1 LNLHLDQPSRRKEL
15 LILFSILLIYFFIF
29 LPLSQ
34 VYLKNNSNLYN
45 NWNLIYFIITLFILF
60 IFGKINASQAGLG
73 KITENNFILSLV
85 IMALPIACVAL
96 LDTLLATSGLSEKD
110 IFIGANLREPA
121 KVSIKYFLIEG
132 IFKPAILMIFATG
145 YALNILVKK
154 KELAIPANGILYGLI
169 NLNLGIGYMGI
180 GIVAAGLTRYTGSL
194 IPAIHF
200 SIGCSLA
207 KLLILTTYPRITTL
221 LVFLV

>member
-1 LNLHLDQPSRRKEL
+1 MYLGLPSRRTEILL
-15 LILFSILLIYFFIF
+15 LISILLIYFFIF

-34 VYLKNNSNLYN
+34 VYLKNNSTLYN
-45 NWNLIYFIITLFILF
+45 NWNLIYFFITLLILF
-60 IFGKINASQAGLG
+60 SLGKINTSKIGLA
-73 KITENNFILSLV
+73 KTTQNYFILSIVVGL
-85 IMALPIACVAL
+85 LPIACVAL
-96 LDTLLATSGLSEKD
+96 LDLLIVTLGLSEKD

-132 IFKPAILMIFATG
+132 IFKPTILMIFATG

-200 SIGCSLA
+200 SVGCSLA

>member
-1 LNLHLDQPSRRKEL
+1 MLF
-15 LILFSILLIYFFIF
+15 LISILLIYFFIF

-45 NWNLIYFIITLFILF
+45 NWNLIYFFITLLILF
-60 IFGKINASQAGLG
+60 SLGQINASKIGLA
-73 KITENNFILSLV
+73 KITQNYFILSIVVGL
-85 IMALPIACVAL
+85 LPIGCVAV
-96 LDTLLATSGLSEKD
+96 LDVLIVSLGLSEKD